1 MICLSLAEKKL
12 VQDWSFWMKAL
23 VMGLLAKY
31 AVAVVFQSIL
41 SYESTSRLYGLCLS
55 LDKKSTLS
63 VPQFTTSHR
72 SLGVI
77 V

>member
-31 AVAVVFQSIL
+31 AVAVVFKAFFHTKAVRGCMAFAFL
-41 SYESTSRLYGLCLS
+41 
-55 LDKKSTLS
+55 
-63 VPQFTTSHR
+63 
-72 SLGVI
+72 
-77 V
+77 